1 MIPRHFVIPKNIV
14 GYLLLYNFTV
24 WLIFAVTYRL
34 IDFHKHF
41 AVPDF
46 FNADG
51 QWSETSYYAFMVS
64 TQMYGTAIVPQ
75 TTLGRTLVSV
85 HALLAWSQTVI
96 FLAPWVVLTAR
107 MQ

>member
-1 MIPRHFVIPKNIV
+1 MLPRHFVIPKHIV

-41 AVPDF
+41 AVPDYF
-46 FNADG
+46 SDG
-51 QWSETSYYAFMVS
+51 HWSETSYYAFMVS
-64 TQMYGTAIVPQ
+64 TQMYGTAIVPK
-75 TTLGRTLVSV
+75 TALGRGLVSI
-85 HALLAWSQTVI
+85 HATLAWAQTII

-107 MQ
+107 MQR